1 MPEEYIEKAG
11 ENYILRKQMEGIE
24 IFEIRGD
31 FTIVY
36 TEKFHDI
43 MSDLIRKGS
52 YKFIFDLSDTSFIDS
67 AAIGIILM
75 GYSEV
80 KKHDMKIK
88 IVGANM
94 EIKNLLE
101 LVGSDSALD
110 YFNSVEEAVASLK

>member
-1 MPEEYIEKAG
+1 MPEEYIEKSG
-11 ENYILRKQMEGIE
+11 DNYILRKQLNGVE
-24 IFEIRGD
+24 IFEIKGD

-43 MSDLIRKGS
+43 MSDLIRNGC

-80 KKHDMKIK
+80 KKHDMKIM

-110 YFNSVEEAVASLK
+110 YFNTIEEAIAGL

>member
-1 MPEEYIEKAG
+1 MGEEYIEKSG
-11 ENYILRKQMEGIE
+11 DHYILHKQIDDIE
-24 IFEIRGD
+24 AFEINGD

-36 TEKFHDI
+36 TERFHDV
-43 MSDLIRKGS
+43 MSRLINEGK
-52 YKFIFDLSDTSFIDS
+52 YKFIFDLSGTSFIDS

-88 IVGANM
+88 VVGANM

-101 LVGSDSALD
+101 LVGSDVALD
-110 YFNSVEEAVASLK
+110 YFDSKQDAVNSFN